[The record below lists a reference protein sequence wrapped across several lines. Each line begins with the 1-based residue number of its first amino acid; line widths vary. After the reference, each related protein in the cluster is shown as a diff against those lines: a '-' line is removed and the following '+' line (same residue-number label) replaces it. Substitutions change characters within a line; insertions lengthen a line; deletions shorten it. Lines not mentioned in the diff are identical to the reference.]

1 MDGVGKLY
9 HHMFVQL
16 GGDPRTVQR
25 GGTELLPNLPY
36 QQCTTCS
43 SSITSSDGLEADEA
57 AEECSLADISGDAA
71 AGRANCE
78 AAGACVFTA
87 GPGLRG
93 TIDEP
98 CHTID
103 FGTWETEEY
112 LMAGG
117 DLDAMCYAC
126 ICTLAAVEESK
137 AQLEEHAAATPGFL
151 EGEKTYCAAMDKEV
165 ARDSL
170 WGNVATVIVVFI
182 NQALKQGIKRSGW
195 YAKAHTREE
204 EMISTSLR
212 VYAVQVLNTAIL
224 MLILRS
230 EIWFFGKLPG
240 EHYPTVNAKW
250 YAEVGAPLVM
260 TMVVQFATPPSVHVV
275 MGLVF
280 EIKARIQS
288 RSAKTQNQLNIAQA
302 PHGFEIAAGYG
313 EVLLATSVTLIFGA
327 GIPLLYHV
335 AAVGFFVRYHVDKWV
350 ILRLTR
356 KPPLYS
362 KKLFETF
369 DEMFL
374 VLLVAHIAMAVYFFA
389 SAGGET
395 PSSTYIYIDTVFF
408 GGGLFTNFH
417 SHVLPIFATFCIVLL
432 AVTCKVVATC
442 RCVKNMRR
450 GHHALEE
457 NLPPFTEAYHAGL
470 IINVS
475 NICFIQ

>member
-1 MDGVGKLY
+1 
-9 HHMFVQL
+9 
-16 GGDPRTVQR
+16 
-25 GGTELLPNLPY
+25 
-36 QQCTTCS
+36 
-43 SSITSSDGLEADEA
+43 
-57 AEECSLADISGDAA
+57 
-71 AGRANCE
+71 
-78 AAGACVFTA
+78 
-87 GPGLRG
+87 
-93 TIDEP
+93 
-98 CHTID
+98 
-103 FGTWETEEY
+103 
-112 LMAGG
+112 
-117 DLDAMCYAC
+117 
-126 ICTLAAVEESK
+126 
-137 AQLEEHAAATPGFL
+137 
-151 EGEKTYCAAMDKEV
+151 MDKEV

-275 MGLVF
+275 MGLVY

-408 GGGLFTNFH
+408 GSGLFANFH